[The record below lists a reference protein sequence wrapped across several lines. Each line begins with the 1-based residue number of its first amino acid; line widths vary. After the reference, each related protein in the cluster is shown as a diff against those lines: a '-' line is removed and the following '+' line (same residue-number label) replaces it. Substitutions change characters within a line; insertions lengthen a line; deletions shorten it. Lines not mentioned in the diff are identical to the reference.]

1 MLLDPID
8 VLDQLEEFLS
18 GMGVWC
24 DQDGLESGEQLAR
37 RGAVAHSVSHE
48 TVVKMRRC
56 VTAAMEA
63 LEDERLVKFPDDMDC
78 MSYLTFRGCE
88 RLEVV

>member
-18 GMGVWC
+18 GMGTWC
-24 DQDGLESGEQLAR
+24 DQNGDYDMGI
-37 RGAVAHSVSHE
+37 HSVSHE

-56 VTAAMEA
+56 VTAAIQA
-63 LEDERLVKFPDDMDC
+63 LDDKMLVKFPDGMDC

-88 RLEVV
+88 KLEVV

>member
-8 VLDQLEEFLS
+8 LLDQLEEFLS
-18 GMGVWC
+18 GIGVWC
-24 DQDGLESGEQLAR
+24 DQNGEYDT
-37 RGAVAHSVSHE
+37 GMHSVSHE

-63 LEDERLVKFPDDMDC
+63 LEDEKLVKFPNDMDC
-78 MSYLTFRGCE
+78 MSYLTFEGCE
-88 RLEVV
+88 KLEVI

>member
-1 MLLDPID
+1 MLLDPYD
-8 VLDQLEEFLS
+8 VLDQLEEFLE
-18 GMGVWC
+18 GMGTWC
-24 DQDGLESGEQLAR
+24 DQDGLEPGEQR
-37 RGAVAHSVSHE
+37 RERGVVMHSVSHE

>member
-18 GMGVWC
+18 GMSSWC
-24 DQDGLESGEQLAR
+24 DQNGDYDTGI
-37 RGAVAHSVSHE
+37 HSVAHE

-56 VTAAMEA
+56 VSAAMNA
-63 LEDERLVKFPDDMDC
+63 LDDEMLVKFPDGMDC
-78 MSYLTFRGCE
+78 MSYLTFQGCE
-88 RLEVV
+88 KLEVV

>member
-24 DQDGLESGEQLAR
+24 DQNGECDT
-37 RGAVAHSVSHE
+37 GMHSVSHE

-63 LEDERLVKFPDDMDC
+63 LDDEKLVKFPGDMDC
-78 MSYLTFRGCE
+78 MSYLTFRGCDK
-88 RLEVV
+88 LEVV